1 MFLKDPYPLI
11 YLHLIFDTIE
21 FEISSLMNWNFAGYT
36 GSENP
41 VQTRKKIQFFKLEN
55 VKNQVQ
61 IYREL
66 GKLQFNMYI
75 EVFFVS
81 ITLSS
86 NNTVGVVKYL

>member
-1 MFLKDPYPLI
+1 
-11 YLHLIFDTIE
+11 
-21 FEISSLMNWNFAGYT
+21 MNWIFAGYT
-36 GSENP
+36 GSKNP
-41 VQTRKKIQFFKLEN
+41 VQIRKKNPVYQTRNFKLEN

-61 IYREL
+61 IDRGL